1 MKMLIDRNKTVTT
14 HHITAAAAAYLDVR
28 GCKPIETEVG
38 IGYGKAVKYG
48 IADIASFVYPTHTE
62 ISKLKIR
69 RFCRD
74 EINGQLLT
82 VVVEVKAS
90 RPDFQKDKKRKF
102 KIFPANLCYLAYP
115 KGLLKPDEVPEGWL
129 GLEATKDERSI
140 WRTHWQKGAIH
151 NPDAKTVLETVVSIA
166 IRRDHRTRY
175 RAMRDWVR
183 ASRTEETDRKRQYK
197 ATNLFRAIVGF
208 LEGKDYR
215 GIECKNTDIIEILK
229 WYGLK
234 TSTFNESDIEK
245 LRELRDRL
253 KTKNS

>member
-1 MKMLIDRNKTVTT
+1 MLIDRNKTATT
-14 HHITAAAAAYLDVR
+14 HHITAAAVAYLDMR

-38 IGYGKAVKYG
+38 IGLGEAVKYG

-151 NPDAKTVLETVVSIA
+151 SPDAGTVLDTVVSIA
-166 IRRDHRTRY
+166 IKRDHRTRY
-175 RAMRDWVR
+175 RAMRDYMRAARVR
-183 ASRTEETDRKRQYK
+183 EIERKRKWQM
-197 ATNLFRAIVGF
+197 ADLFRDVVNF
-208 LEGKDYR
+208 LEGKDCL
-215 GIECKNTDIIEILK
+215 GVEGKNKDIIENLR
-229 WYGLK
+229 WYGL
-234 TSTFNESDIEK
+234 NESLFDKSDFEK

-253 KTKNS
+253 KIKNS